1 MQDNYFQLCSG
12 YKNEEIMKKIL
23 IVLVLFAFGTAV
35 AQLEPKTSQKQTSD
49 SIVLPTPAK
58 SDDNI
63 ANKGIIK
70 QNTIESGLGKPDN
83 IKRKKDKPL
92 KTQPTIKPKTF
103 KDTTASKRKA

>member
-1 MQDNYFQLCSG
+1 
-12 YKNEEIMKKIL
+12 MKKIL
-23 IVLVLFAFGTAV
+23 IVVASFIFGNAI
-35 AQLEPKTSQKQTSD
+35 AQLEPKTSQKQVSD

-92 KTQPTIKPKTF
+92 NTQRPIKPKTF
-103 KDTTASKRKA
+103 KDTTATKRKS

>member
-1 MQDNYFQLCSG
+1 
-12 YKNEEIMKKIL
+12 MKKIL
-23 IVLVLFAFGTAV
+23 IILASFVFTTAV

-49 SIVLPTPAK
+49 SIMLPTPAK

-83 IKRKKDKPL
+83 IKRKKDKLL
-92 KTQPTIKPKTF
+92 KPQPPIKPKTF
-103 KDTTASKRKA
+103 KDTTAIKRKT